1 MNFSEILTF
10 VRQRIK
16 KLPESPFLHTYIY
29 IYNVDET
36 GISTVQ
42 KPNKV
47 IAKKGKEQ
55 VGSITSQERGTLV
68 TMCLAVNAV
77 GNTIS
82 PMFIFPRLK
91 FQDHFVRD
99 GPVGCI
105 GSGNKSGWMQE
116 AEFLVFVKH
125 FAKHTNP
132 SETNKVLLILDNHGS
147 HISIPVIDFCRQNFV
162 TLLSFPPHTSH
173 KLQPLDRGVYGPFKK
188 FFNIF
193 ADQWMKNH
201 PGKRLTIYDLPSIA
215 KQALSAAATPRNILS
230 GFNCTGISPFNREI
244 FTDAAPSTVTD
255 RPLAIESQDDDS
267 TAQSHVNRS
276 SVDTTGNEIGQ
287 KMISV
292 NNPSAEPSTS
302 TGGFTTPS
310 RNKRTLFSHTTP
322 DAIRPFP
329 KGDVQKPTR
338 GRRAKGKTAI
348 YTDSP
353 EKLLLIEAQNKR
365 RKLTLKL
372 IDPVKPKR
380 TKNK

>member
-1 MNFSEILTF
+1 LVLHKTKVCPQIK
-10 VRQRIK
+10 RIVYLGRRHLRVLK
-16 KLPESPFLHTYIY
+16 ENDTHTYIY

-47 IAKKGKEQ
+47 IAKKGKKQ

-77 GNTIS
+77 GNTIP

-116 AEFLVFVKH
+116 PEFLVFVKH

-132 SETNKVLLILDNHGS
+132 SETNKVLLILDNRGS

-188 FFNIF
+188 FFN
-193 ADQWMKNH
+193 
-201 PGKRLTIYDLPSIA
+201 
-215 KQALSAAATPRNILS
+215 
-230 GFNCTGISPFNREI
+230 
-244 FTDAAPSTVTD
+244 
-255 RPLAIESQDDDS
+255 
-267 TAQSHVNRS
+267 
-276 SVDTTGNEIGQ
+276 
-287 KMISV
+287 
-292 NNPSAEPSTS
+292 
-302 TGGFTTPS
+302 
-310 RNKRTLFSHTTP
+310 
-322 DAIRPFP
+322 
-329 KGDVQKPTR
+329 
-338 GRRAKGKTAI
+338 
-348 YTDSP
+348 
-353 EKLLLIEAQNKR
+353 
-365 RKLTLKL
+365 
-372 IDPVKPKR
+372 
-380 TKNK
+380 

>member
-1 MNFSEILTF
+1 MPSNRTYIY
-10 VRQRIK
+10 IYI
-16 KLPESPFLHTYIY
+16 YIY

-47 IAKKGKEQ
+47 IAKKGKKQ

-77 GNTIS
+77 GNTIP

-116 AEFLVFVKH
+116 PEFLVFVKH

-132 SETNKVLLILDNHGS
+132 SETNKVLLILDNRGS

-188 FFNIF
+188 FFN
-193 ADQWMKNH
+193 
-201 PGKRLTIYDLPSIA
+201 
-215 KQALSAAATPRNILS
+215 
-230 GFNCTGISPFNREI
+230 
-244 FTDAAPSTVTD
+244 
-255 RPLAIESQDDDS
+255 
-267 TAQSHVNRS
+267 
-276 SVDTTGNEIGQ
+276 
-287 KMISV
+287 
-292 NNPSAEPSTS
+292 
-302 TGGFTTPS
+302 
-310 RNKRTLFSHTTP
+310 
-322 DAIRPFP
+322 
-329 KGDVQKPTR
+329 
-338 GRRAKGKTAI
+338 
-348 YTDSP
+348 
-353 EKLLLIEAQNKR
+353 
-365 RKLTLKL
+365 
-372 IDPVKPKR
+372 
-380 TKNK
+380 